1 MTIVSTD
8 PKVIFL
14 YDDRLPYQI
23 GIFRYTMYTFSGKEK
38 VVYNICIAD
47 QHNKQNLKYVTE
59 YGHTI
64 PSSIGSALFRYF
76 NDRVEDVYQNA

>member
-14 YDDRLPYQI
+14 YDDRLPHQI
-23 GIFRYTMYTFSGKEK
+23 GIYTFSGKEK

-76 NDRVEDVYQNA
+76 KDRVEDVYQDS